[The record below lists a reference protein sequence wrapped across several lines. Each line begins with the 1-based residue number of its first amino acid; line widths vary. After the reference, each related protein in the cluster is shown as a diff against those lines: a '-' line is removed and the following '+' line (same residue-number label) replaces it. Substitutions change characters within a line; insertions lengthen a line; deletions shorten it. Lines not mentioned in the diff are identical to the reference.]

1 MQDQNSLWQTV
12 KVSILACLGFLR
24 SQQVAPCLFAV
35 LACSDI
41 YHWSLPGP
49 VVVTILWCMIV
60 IASLCGLC
68 CGCLA
73 MLFLLRSRPGSELKQ
88 RRYRVHVLLFVLH
101 YGLITAWGVVS
112 LMGSQNSTLTSI
124 VMTAYSLWFWNA
136 MILDSEQR
144 KLKQSAV

>member
-1 MQDQNSLWQTV
+1 
-12 KVSILACLGFLR
+12 
-24 SQQVAPCLFAV
+24 
-35 LACSDI
+35 
-41 YHWSLPGP
+41 
-49 VVVTILWCMIV
+49 
-60 IASLCGLC
+60 
-68 CGCLA
+68 

-144 KLKQSAV
+144 ELKQSAV